1 MTTGSEVTFTHPV
14 VGAVNAANGG
24 LKSIHDAAYFG
35 LSDADL
41 ESALEGCEQLRARV
55 FDTTLALAAE
65 ADERDLGRRLGA
77 SSTAAWLRD
86 RYRLRPGD
94 ARRLVE
100 LAHRTRVDDGPVDYA
115 ANVRGAVT
123 GREMPATAAALADG
137 AISPEHVMVVGKV
150 LRNLP
155 ESVSVD
161 QAQQAERDLAGF
173 CREYD
178 PLTVAKL
185 GDYLLHVLDADA
197 PGDRDGE
204 RRRRRE
210 LRLNESTGGVS
221 GTLTAEG
228 LALLR
233 TALDPLAA
241 PAPAA
246 DGTPDPRSPGQ
257 RLADAL
263 VELARRAIAA
273 DRYPANH
280 GVAHRVMVIAGLD
293 TLTAGHT
300 CPDSAEGSGAAPRES
315 RSNQAGPA
323 EEANDADLTTEPTGP
338 ANHTGPAAQPTGQ
351 VNDTGSAPQAG
362 VTHPAGD
369 TGAPAGP
376 GPDRPVTAAADAA
389 RAAGAGVA
397 PAELI
402 WGGAISAAA
411 ARRIACHAGIQR
423 VILDPTGAVLDVGR
437 EYRTVTPAQ
446 FIALTARDGGCA
458 FPGCTRNPS
467 WCIAHHIIHWIDGGE
482 TNLDNLVLLCQ
493 YHHTVIHHHGWDVE
507 TAADRRPD
515 FYPPPWIDPDR
526 QPRRN
531 NRPNI
536 RHRSPGPA
544 P

>member
-185 GDYLLHVLDADA
+185 GDYLLHVLDADEVD
-197 PGDRDGE
+197 DRDGE

-293 TLTAGHT
+293 ALTAGHT
-300 CPDSAEGSGAAPRES
+300 CPDSDNGSGAAACDTEQ
-315 RSNQAGPA
+315 NQAGPA
-323 EEANDADLTTEPTGP
+323 DQANGADPTADPTGP
-338 ANHTGPAAQPTGQ
+338 AGNP
-351 VNDTGSAPQAG
+351 D
-362 VTHPAGD
+362 
-369 TGAPAGP
+369 P
-376 GPDRPVTAAADAA
+376 GEDPDRDPDSALGATADPADTSSHCPVTAAAEAA

-402 WGGAISAAA
+402 WGGAIPAAA

-493 YHHTVIHHHGWDVE
+493 YHHTTFHHHGWDVE
-507 TAADRRPD
+507 TAADRHPN
-515 FYPPPWIDPDR
+515 FYPPPWIDPHR

-531 NRPNI
+531 NRPKH
-536 RHRSPGPA
+536 RHGPQA
-544 P
+544 PEP